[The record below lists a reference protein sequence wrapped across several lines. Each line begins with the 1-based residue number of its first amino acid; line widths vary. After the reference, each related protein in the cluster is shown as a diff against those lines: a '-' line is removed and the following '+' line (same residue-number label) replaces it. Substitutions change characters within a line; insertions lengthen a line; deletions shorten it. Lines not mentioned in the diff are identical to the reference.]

1 MLSASK
7 LAVALAIAIAPLIA
21 SPIARAADP
30 IAEPVP
36 IPPSLTPDWRPIT
49 FEQRQDLIE
58 RILRSPMGVGAYN
71 QLAIEGFISYDCS
84 QTFYQDQRTGFRF
97 LLRVKCPT
105 QRGVSPFVGYDE
117 IHVVFDAF
125 EGSINGF
132 EFSRYGEEIKAPP
145 LPPVLPMPL
154 SDRLFYEPAPIPPPR
169 IEFSP
174 DRRLIEPPPSRSFD
188 LTFPTLPPPP
198 DREPGEPLPPI
209 QRRPLP

>member
-1 MLSASK
+1 MFSSLN
-7 LAVALAIAIAPLIA
+7 LAAALAIAIAPLIA
-21 SPIARAADP
+21 SPLARAADP

-36 IPPSLTPDWRPIT
+36 IPPTLTPDWRPIT

-132 EFSRYGEEIKAPP
+132 ELNRYGEEIPAPYLPSVLPRFPLGP
-145 LPPVLPMPL
+145 LP
-154 SDRLFYEPAPIPPPR
+154 SRSEPSSPPR
-169 IEFSP
+169 LELPPNRPWEEI
-174 DRRLIEPPPSRSFD
+174 PPSRSFE
-188 LTFPTLPPPP
+188 LTFATLPPPP

>member
-1 MLSASK
+1 MISVLQRT
-7 LAVALAIAIAPLIA
+7 LALAIAIAPWIA

-36 IPPSLTPDWRPIT
+36 VPPPLTPIWEPIT
-49 FEQRQDLIE
+49 FEQRQDFME

-105 QRGVSPFVGYDE
+105 LRGVSPFVGYDE

-132 EFSRYGEEIKAPP
+132 DLNRYGEEIPAPP

-154 SDRLFYEPAPIPPPR
+154 SDRLFYEPVPIPPPR
-169 IEFSP
+169 LELPPNRPWEEI
-174 DRRLIEPPPSRSFD
+174 PPSRSFE

-198 DREPGEPLPPI
+198 DREPGEPLQPI

>member
-1 MLSASK
+1 MSSVLKRS
-7 LAVALAIAIAPLIA
+7 VALAIAIAPLVA
-21 SPIARAADP
+21 VPMARAADP
-30 IAEPVP
+30 EPQN
-36 IPPSLTPDWRPIT
+36 PDWRPIT
-49 FEQRQDLIE
+49 FEQRQDLME

-84 QTFYQDQRTGFRF
+84 QTFYRDEYTGFRL

-105 QRGVSPFVGYDE
+105 LRGVSPFVGYDE

-132 EFSRYGEEIKAPP
+132 DFNRYGEEIQAPP

-169 IEFSP
+169 LALPPNRPWEEI
-174 DRRLIEPPPSRSFD
+174 PPSHSFE

-198 DREPGEPLPPI
+198 DREPGQPLPPT